1 MFEADLEAA
10 AAAAQAGAAVL
21 MKHFRKLEP
30 GQISEKTK
38 HDLVSV
44 ADKESEAAIR
54 AALDARCPGYGFLG
68 EETGASGGAELRWVV
83 DPLDGTLNFVQGFP
97 HWCVSIGLEDA
108 KGGRAACILDPL
120 RGDYFTATRGGGAF
134 WNGKPMRVS
143 SQGGLDGAFLAVGFA
158 YQMTPRLAQFMPVF
172 EAALKR
178 AKGLRRAGSAALDLA
193 HTAAGIFDGF
203 FELGLRPWDVSA
215 GALLVTEAG
224 GSLLDWQGDAQAWHD
239 SGDLIAAPAGVARD
253 LVSLAQA

>member
-1 MFEADLEAA
+1 MFDRDVEAA
-10 AAAAQAGAAVL
+10 VLAAQSGAAVL

-54 AALDARCPGYGFLG
+54 AVLDARCPGYGFLG
-68 EETGASGGAELRWVV
+68 EETGSFGDAATRWVV

-97 HWCVSIGLEDA
+97 HWCVSIGLEDEQ
-108 KGGRAACILDPL
+108 GGRAACILDPL
-120 RGDYFTATRGGGAF
+120 RDDCFTATRDGGAF
-134 WNGKPMRVS
+134 WNGRPMRVS
-143 SQGGLDGAFLAVGFA
+143 SQGSLDGAFLSLGFA
-158 YQMTPRLAQFMPVF
+158 YQMTHRLDQFMPVF

-193 HTAAGIFDGF
+193 HTAAGVFDGF
-203 FELGLRPWDVSA
+203 FELGLKPWDISA
-215 GALLVTEAG
+215 GALLVQEAG
-224 GSLLDWQGDAQAWHD
+224 GALSDWRGDDSAWRG
-239 SGDLIAAPAGVARD
+239 SGDLVAGSAGVARD
-253 LVSLAQA
+253 LVSLAQG